1 MTSKSNKE
9 RIIFQ
14 IFLASM
20 IWPSLERT
28 YQSMC
33 FWPKETSSD
42 FILLGIYLIHTF
54 YDIYIQRTTDRII
67 FLASWQSIYAAML
80 IGVRSNTVHT
90 LLHLSKFFN
99 IMQKMWIYGLNVWPL
114 CEKLLVK
121 ECESVFFFFFLYY
134 ITSCICMKFCLKL
147 ERIAKKLKWLSWDK
161 LSQLSVSTA
170 NVLGWLYFIFVL
182 VYWQTTLSF

>member
-1 MTSKSNKE
+1 
-9 RIIFQ
+9 
-14 IFLASM
+14 
-20 IWPSLERT
+20 
-28 YQSMC
+28 MC

-54 YDIYIQRTTDRII
+54 YEIYIQRTMDRII

-99 IMQKMWIYGLNVWPL
+99 MMQKMWIYGLNVWAL

-121 ECESVFFFFFLYY
+121 ECESVFFFFFSLLYN
-134 ITSCICMKFCLKL
+134 I
-147 ERIAKKLKWLSWDK
+147 
-161 LSQLSVSTA
+161 
-170 NVLGWLYFIFVL
+170 LYMYEILPEIGENSKEIKMAV
-182 VYWQTTLSF
+182 VG

>member
-1 MTSKSNKE
+1 
-9 RIIFQ
+9 
-14 IFLASM
+14 
-20 IWPSLERT
+20 
-28 YQSMC
+28 MC

-99 IMQKMWIYGLNVWPL
+99 MMQKMWIYGLNVWAL

-121 ECESVFFFFFLYY
+121 ECESVFFFFFSLLYN
-134 ITSCICMKFCLKL
+134 I
-147 ERIAKKLKWLSWDK
+147 
-161 LSQLSVSTA
+161 
-170 NVLGWLYFIFVL
+170 LYMYEILPEIGENSKEIKMAV
-182 VYWQTTLSF
+182 VG